1 MENLALCPFSNKRK
15 QTNKQTNKHNRSAI
29 PLTFR
34 LPEFGPGFMWNS

>member
-15 QTNKQTNKHNRSAI
+15 QTNKQKKHNRSAI